1 MLLSLVLDMISS
13 MQQASILHI
22 PSVLFIVPQFL
33 HQKRLKLLSEIGDAH
48 RAKLQNLGWPVSIEM
63 GKIHAEEIGDQLYL
77 LQVKLENEF
86 EGRKILTDG
95 SVIESEANFVQP
107 TIVEISPR
115 VQVVKEELPQGSDC
129 GIVNVPTNG
138 AGIVCSFGDDREAG
152 SDS

>member
-13 MQQASILHI
+13 MQHASILHI

-63 GKIHAEEIGDQLYL
+63 GKIHAEEIGDQLDL

-86 EGRKILTDG
+86 E
-95 SVIESEANFVQP
+95 VI
-107 TIVEISPR
+107 
-115 VQVVKEELPQGSDC
+115 PQGSDC
-129 GIVNVPTNG
+129 GIVNVNVPTNG